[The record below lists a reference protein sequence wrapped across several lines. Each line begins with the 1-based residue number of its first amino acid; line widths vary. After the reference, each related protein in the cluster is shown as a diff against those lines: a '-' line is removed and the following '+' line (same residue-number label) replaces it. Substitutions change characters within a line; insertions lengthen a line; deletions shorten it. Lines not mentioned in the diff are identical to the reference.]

1 MNLQDQVLK
10 GYPSAKKILSNPNC
24 YFLEKKRYLVFWESL
39 IAKASVNEILSF
51 LQNETK
57 DQSFSKWKTLIVV
70 GKTDEHFEKKDLF
83 YFDNNSTFV
92 VFLLLNEK
100 NKNVFM
106 NDSWIFVL
114 GCNFNKH
121 VRKISKIIQQTA
133 NIQ

>member
-39 IAKASVNEILSF
+39 IAKASVNEILCF

-114 GCNFNKH
+114 GCNFKKH